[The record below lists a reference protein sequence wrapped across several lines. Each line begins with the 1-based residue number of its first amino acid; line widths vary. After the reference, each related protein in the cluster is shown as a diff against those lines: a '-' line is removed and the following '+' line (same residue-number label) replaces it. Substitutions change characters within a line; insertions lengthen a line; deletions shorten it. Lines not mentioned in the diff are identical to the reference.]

1 MAGGV
6 GIRVRDARVELDDD
20 WFDQLGHGTAAAA
33 TIRGHAPEAELYALR
48 LFRRQLAVHV
58 EALLA
63 AIDWS
68 IEEGLRLLNLSLGC
82 TSFDWKETFE
92 EATARAARAGLII
105 VTAGEVNGEPS
116 LPGVLPE
123 TVAVGADPDLEDGE
137 LGYGQGLILAPP
149 WPRQLPE
156 LPKERNF
163 QGVSF
168 AVSHVTG
175 IAAKIL
181 SEMEDVDAG
190 ELVVHLRR
198 YAMRK

>member
-1 MAGGV
+1 MSRRFRECCRKPWRWAP
-6 GIRVRDARVELDDD
+6 ILD
-20 WFDQLGHGTAAAA
+20 L
-33 TIRGHAPEAELYALR
+33 
-48 LFRRQLAVHV
+48 
-58 EALLA
+58 
-63 AIDWS
+63 
-68 IEEGLRLLNLSLGC
+68 
-82 TSFDWKETFE
+82 K
-92 EATARAARAGLII
+92 
-105 VTAGEVNGEPS
+105 
-116 LPGVLPE
+116 
-123 TVAVGADPDLEDGE
+123 DGE